1 MNIYTLAAA
10 TLVATLAQS
19 ILAQPAMAQSPSDI
33 ASDAINAVFTTFDSD
48 AAQSLLAENYIQ
60 HNPAVPTGRA
70 PIIDFIPALKESG
83 ISVTTHR
90 TLSQDNLVVMHNT
103 YTNAAALGGDE
114 LVAFDVFRIENG
126 KVAEHWDNI
135 SAVVPANISGNTQTD
150 GATKINDQ
158 SLTAENKD
166 LVTEFVTSVLVNGD
180 MSGLAGY
187 FDGDTY
193 IQHNSQIGN
202 GLSGLG
208 TALSALAAQG
218 ITMEYHTVHQVIAE
232 GDFVFT
238 MTEGSFGGTPTAF
251 YDLFRVQDG
260 KIAEHWDVI
269 SEIPENMAHENGK
282 F

>member
-10 TLVATLAQS
+10 ALVATLAQP

-60 HNPAVPTGRA
+60 HNPAVPTGRV

-126 KVAEHWDNI
+126 RVAEHWDNI
-135 SAVVPANISGNTQTD
+135 SAVVPANISATPKQT
-150 GATKINDQ
+150 GRLK
-158 SLTAENKD
+158 
-166 LVTEFVTSVLVNGD
+166 
-180 MSGLAGY
+180 
-187 FDGDTY
+187 
-193 IQHNSQIGN
+193 
-202 GLSGLG
+202 
-208 TALSALAAQG
+208 
-218 ITMEYHTVHQVIAE
+218 
-232 GDFVFT
+232 
-238 MTEGSFGGTPTAF
+238 
-251 YDLFRVQDG
+251 
-260 KIAEHWDVI
+260 
-269 SEIPENMAHENGK
+269 
-282 F
+282 